1 MHQTCV
7 GGLCRLGGK
16 SGMRATVTQ
25 PIQLPLNL
33 FVNMWVDDR
42 KLLHVVQLGSTLES
56 AG

>member
-1 MHQTCV
+1 
-7 GGLCRLGGK
+7 
-16 SGMRATVTQ
+16 MRATVTQ